1 MVANVG
7 LGRERERRVLGGLG
21 FLLGQRERRENE

>member
-7 LGRERERRVLGGLG
+7 LGREREREEGFGWIRVFIRTKGKE
-21 FLLGQRERRENE
+21 RE